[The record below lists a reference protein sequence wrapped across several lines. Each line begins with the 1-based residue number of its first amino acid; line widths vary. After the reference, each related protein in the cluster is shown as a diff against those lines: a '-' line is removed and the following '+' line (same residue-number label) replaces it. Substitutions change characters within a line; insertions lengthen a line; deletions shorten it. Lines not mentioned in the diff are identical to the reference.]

1 MNKAVLRTVGHSHL
15 GLTKIFWKIHIKCSG
30 I

>member
-1 MNKAVLRTVGHSHL
+1 MNKAALRTVGHSHL
-15 GLTKIFWKIHIKCSG
+15 GLTKICWKIYIKYSG